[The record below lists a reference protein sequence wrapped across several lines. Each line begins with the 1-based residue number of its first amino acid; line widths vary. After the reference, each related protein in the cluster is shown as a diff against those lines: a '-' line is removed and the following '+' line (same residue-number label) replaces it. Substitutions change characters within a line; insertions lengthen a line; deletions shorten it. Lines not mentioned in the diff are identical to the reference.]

1 MNKVNNLFNL
11 DFAAMY
17 KGFFLSNMIAL
28 INFNFYLTFSD
39 LLSKVVIEDDYTK
52 FVNIDTIAAVSSL
65 ALLHPLDTL
74 K

>member
-1 MNKVNNLFNL
+1 
-11 DFAAMY
+11 MY

-28 INFNFYLTFSD
+28 INFNFYLTFSE
-39 LLSKVVIEDDYTK
+39 LLSKVVIDDDYSNFLNTE
-52 FVNIDTIAAVSSL
+52 TIAAVGSL